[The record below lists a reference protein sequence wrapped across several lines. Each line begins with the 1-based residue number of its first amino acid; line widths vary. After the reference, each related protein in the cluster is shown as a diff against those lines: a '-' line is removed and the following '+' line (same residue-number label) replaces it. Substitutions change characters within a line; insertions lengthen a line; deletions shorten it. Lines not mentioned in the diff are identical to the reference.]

1 MKIGSLV
8 ELVVEFREDVKRR
21 YPGVTF
27 PSKGVIYT
35 VRAVCQYNVT
45 ALKLEEI
52 VNKSRKY
59 ANGYGEPGFD
69 IINFRELQPPME
81 LPEELFNYS
90 PKTVTT

>member
-8 ELVVEFREDVKRR
+8 ELVAEFSEDTKRR
-21 YPGVTF
+21 YPDVIF

-35 VRAVCQYNVT
+35 VRAIWKYNVT
-45 ALKLEEI
+45 ALTLEEI
-52 VNKSRKY
+52 VNKSNKY

-69 IINFRELQPPME
+69 IVNFRELQPPME

-90 PKTVTT
+90 PKTVST